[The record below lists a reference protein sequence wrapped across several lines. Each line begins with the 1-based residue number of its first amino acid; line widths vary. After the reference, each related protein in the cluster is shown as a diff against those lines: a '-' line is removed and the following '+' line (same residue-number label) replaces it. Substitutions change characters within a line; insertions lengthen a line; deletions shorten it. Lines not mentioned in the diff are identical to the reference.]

1 MSVGWQSESRVPAL
15 ISGLG
20 VLFIVMFLLE
30 VVTASLYPVMLP
42 DGYLIGVLSSFI
54 FIGGLLYGSHWLAT
68 SGVSTDRFRRIG
80 LWCLGGGLAITPL
93 VIRLAVESLPGAVV
107 SAHLIVGTV
116 RWAGS
121 IGSAGGLA
129 LGIFEAQA
137 IERRRVIEQLETRTD
152 ALRRERDRLERFAD
166 IVSHDLQNP
175 LHVIE
180 GRLALARRDHDSEH
194 LEEIAAAHDRMTAI
208 VEDTLTLAREGKTV
222 DATEPVD
229 LTEICEHAWAVVE
242 TQRVDLDIETG
253 MRIEADG
260 DRLRHVFENLFRN
273 SVDHGVT
280 ENEDELTIRVG
291 PLADRSGVYIED
303 TGSGIPEADRST
315 VFDNGYTTSTDG
327 TGLGLAI
334 VKDIITAHG
343 WTVAVG
349 ESPEGG
355 ARFEITGIDSLQVRD
370 QSQPTQAIADD

>member
-1 MSVGWQSESRVPAL
+1 MSIVWQSESRVPTL
-15 ISGLG
+15 VSGLG
-20 VLFIVMFLLE
+20 VLFIVVFLLE

-42 DGYLIGVLSSFI
+42 DGYLIGVLSSFV
-54 FIGGLLYGSHWLAT
+54 FIGGLLYGSHWLAA
-68 SGVSTDRFRRIG
+68 SGLSTDRFRRIG

-93 VIRLAVESLPGAVV
+93 VIWLAVESLPGTVV

-121 IGSAGGLA
+121 IGSASGLA

-175 LHVIE
+175 LHVID

-208 VEDTLTLAREGKTV
+208 VEDTLTLAREGKAV

-229 LTEICEHAWAVVE
+229 LTEICDHAWAVVE
-242 TQRVDLDIETG
+242 TQRADLDIETG
-253 MRIEADG
+253 MGVAADG

-280 ENEDELTIRVG
+280 ENEGELTIRVG
-291 PLADRSGVYIED
+291 PLADRSGFYIED

-334 VKDIITAHG
+334 VNDIITAHG

-349 ESPEGG
+349 ESAEGG
-355 ARFEITGIDSLQVRD
+355 ARFEIRGVDSLQVRE
-370 QSQPTQAIADD
+370 QSQLKQATAND